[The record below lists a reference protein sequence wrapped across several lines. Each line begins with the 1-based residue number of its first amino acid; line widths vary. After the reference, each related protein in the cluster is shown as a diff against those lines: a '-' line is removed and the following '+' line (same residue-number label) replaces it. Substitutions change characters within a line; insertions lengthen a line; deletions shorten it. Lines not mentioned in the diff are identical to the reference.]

1 MEHLIKTHW
10 RSAERIVHTEAYRWY
25 VPEHDH
31 EDILQ
36 DTLMRVIRYWKDG
49 KAKDPNSYYLGAVH
63 LSAKTVVMRL
73 KGYHNGDKRPQA
85 LKAKGEQDTRAAGL
99 YQPNPDG
106 ESMLLDERIIPTV
119 PSAEDVYLAT
129 VPNKRQVALR
139 KAIQSLPDRQRTAL
153 THQFYEEL
161 TAAESA
167 SKMGISLSE
176 VYTLRS
182 NAMRTVKQRLG
193 VNV

>member
-10 RSAERIVHTEAYRWY
+10 RSAERIVHAEAYKWY

-36 DTLMRVIRYWKDG
+36 DTLLRVIRYWKDG
-49 KAKDPNSYYLGAVH
+49 KAEDPSAYYLGAVH
-63 LSAKTVVMRL
+63 LSAKTIVMRL

-106 ESMLLDERIIPTV
+106 ESMLLDERILPTV
-119 PSAEDVYLAT
+119 PSAEDVYMAT
-129 VPNKRQVALR
+129 VPTKRQTALR
-139 KAIQSLPDRQRTAL
+139 RAVDSLPERQRTAL

-167 SKMGISLSE
+167 SLMGLSLSE

-182 NAMRTVKQRLG
+182 NAMRTVKRRLG